1 MKRRTFL
8 KQVTAATAAGTLI
21 TGCQN
26 EDATVAKQS
35 IALGVGLFTL
45 PLWMERDFEGTLKKL
60 ADIGYK
66 ELEFYGPYS
75 FSTANAH
82 ASWDAITP
90 SLPFSGSGYF
100 GKTPAEVRSLLDA
113 YNLTAPAMHTDLD
126 TLESNLDALG
136 EAAAVVGHRYAGIAA
151 IPEELRTSLD
161 DYKRVAERFNQI
173 GMKLQPYGIK
183 FLYHNHGYGLVE
195 TEGKIPM
202 HLILEETD
210 PAYVAME
217 MDVFWTIAGKADPIA
232 YLEAYPGRFKL
243 MHVKD
248 MTERVSFA
256 GDGGKPEEWIGLFGK
271 MADAGEGVLDLKGIL
286 AAAKTSGVD
295 HYFLERDMAADPEL
309 TLQTSYNN
317 LTALA
322 I

>member
-1 MKRRTFL
+1 MRRRTFI
-8 KQVTAATAAGTLI
+8 KQVTAATAAGTLL
-21 TGCQN
+21 TACQK
-26 EDATVAKQS
+26 ESSSAAKQG

-75 FSTANAH
+75 FSTAHAH

-136 EAAAVVGHRYAGIAA
+136 EAAAVVGHKYAGIAA

-232 YLEAYPGRFKL
+232 YLEAYPGRYKL

-271 MADAGEGVLDLKGIL
+271 MADAGEGVLDLKSIL
-286 AAAKTSGVD
+286 AAAQTSGVD

-317 LTALA
+317 LSALT

>member
-1 MKRRTFL
+1 MKRRSFL
-8 KQVTAATAAGTLI
+8 KQVSAATAAGALVSACQTPDEQQPI
-21 TGCQN
+21 T
-26 EDATVAKQS
+26 
-35 IALGVGLFTL
+35 LGVGLFTL

-75 FSTANAH
+75 FSTTSAH

-100 GKTPAEVRSLLDA
+100 GKTPAEVRALLDA
-113 YNLTAPAMHTDLD
+113 YGLAAPAMHTDLD
-126 TLESNLDALG
+126 TLSSNIDGLG
-136 EAAAVVGHRYAGIAA
+136 EAAAVVGHKYAGIAA

-161 DYKRVAERFNQI
+161 DYKRIAERFNEI
-173 GMKLQPYGIK
+173 GMRLRPYGIK

-195 TEGKIPM
+195 TEGEIPM
-202 HLILEETD
+202 QLLLEETE

-217 MDVFWTIAGKADPIA
+217 MDVFWTIAGKADPIT
-232 YLEAYPGRFKL
+232 YLEAYPGRYKL

-248 MTERVSFA
+248 MTERVVFA
-256 GDGGKPEEWIGLFGK
+256 GDGGKPEEWIGLFDK
-271 MADAGEGVLDLKGIL
+271 MADAGAGVLDLKGIL
-286 AAAKTSGVD
+286 AAAKKSGVD
-295 HYFLERDMAADPEL
+295 HYFLERDMAPDPEL

-322 I
+322 V